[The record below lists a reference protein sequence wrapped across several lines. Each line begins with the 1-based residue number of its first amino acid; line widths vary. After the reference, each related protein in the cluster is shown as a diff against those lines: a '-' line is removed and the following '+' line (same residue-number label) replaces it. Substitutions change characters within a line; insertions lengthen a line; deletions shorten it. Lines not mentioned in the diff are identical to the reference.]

1 MNLLRYLK
9 VGVGVWKIGTDH
21 AYVVKHILS
30 DIEKRLVNTD
40 SKMKIVR
47 GVDDISQAD
56 WEEIMDT
63 WITEANASA
72 DASARSSSAGV

>member
-1 MNLLRYLK
+1 
-9 VGVGVWKIGTDH
+9 
-21 AYVVKHILS
+21 
-30 DIEKRLVNTD
+30 
-40 SKMKIVR
+40 MKIVR

-72 DASARSSSAGV
+72 NPSPDASARSSSARSSSAGV